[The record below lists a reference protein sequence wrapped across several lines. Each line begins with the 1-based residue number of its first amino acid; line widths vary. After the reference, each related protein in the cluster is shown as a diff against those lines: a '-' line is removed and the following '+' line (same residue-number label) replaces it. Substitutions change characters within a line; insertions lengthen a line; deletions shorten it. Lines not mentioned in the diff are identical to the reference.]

1 MSNTPKNWRR
11 ISMQKCTV
19 CELLNANLAEQKFC
33 YKSIYDSRVRL
44 LAAFFFLHLSQ
55 SLLEGVRNGILF
67 SSIRFMYLSWL
78 QLHAYFLFRL
88 MKATRNKQTRTKK
101 KRRQTTTLH
110 TDEKRKR
117 DTPRPSHIKM
127 ETFPFPCLRQTI
139 WYRLTT
145 NAKWFWQTHIK
156 QSHTNGKIWPFFFIY
171 SNDTLNVTRVPLYK
185 SLCCSRLFFS
195 CRKMCTHTHTHKK

>member
-101 KRRQTTTLH
+101 KKSDDKQQRCTQTKK
-110 TDEKRKR
+110 EKR

-156 QSHTNGKIWPFFFIY
+156 QSHTNGKIWPFFFY
-171 SNDTLNVTRVPLYK
+171 
-185 SLCCSRLFFS
+185 LFKRHFE
-195 CRKMCTHTHTHKK
+195 CNARTTVQVIVL